1 MGLHYQHG
9 RLRAAVFFCFR
20 AASIR
25 GNSAG
30 VGPSPLPGAGP
41 PGTPCKIGRFASP
54 VKLSCQ
60 ILQGALRTAWHTILI
75 ENARPLSIGLG
86 VSSDSEPATESR
98 TATEQLR
105 IAAEVL
111 RWEAACVERLA
122 SKLEPVFPQLIA
134 VILACRGKL
143 ILTGMGKMGAIAHKA
158 AATFCSTGTPA
169 VYLHPAEGLHGDLGV
184 AASGDLML
192 ALSTSGE
199 TEEISG
205 LVPYLTRNEIPLAV
219 ITARPGSKLAKQAN
233 WVFDLGI
240 EREADPVTSAPTAS
254 TTAAL
259 ALCDALAVVVARCR
273 NLTSEQFALYHP
285 GGFLGRRL
293 LLTVSE
299 LMHQGERLPLIGPN
313 SPLRDAIVE
322 ISRKSLGAVFVV
334 DAQGQIVGILTDG
347 DLRRSLAAGG
357 NPLEDPVSRHM
368 SSRPRTI
375 APDEKAVAAIHLMEQ
390 HAITVLPVVDESGK
404 PLGAIHLHD
413 LVKAGLGS

>member
-1 MGLHYQHG
+1 L
-9 RLRAAVFFCFR
+9 
-20 AASIR
+20 
-25 GNSAG
+25 
-30 VGPSPLPGAGP
+30 
-41 PGTPCKIGRFASP
+41 
-54 VKLSCQ
+54 
-60 ILQGALRTAWHTILI
+60 
-75 ENARPLSIGLG
+75 IGLG
-86 VSSDSEPATESR
+86 VSKKSEPATESKSE
-98 TATEQLR
+98 TEQLR

-111 RWEAACVERLA
+111 RWEAACIEQLA
-122 SKLEPVFPQLIA
+122 GKLQPVFPQLVGA
-134 VILACRGKL
+134 VLACRGKL

-184 AASGDLML
+184 AARGDLML

-199 TEEISG
+199 TEEIAG
-205 LVPYLTRNEIPLAV
+205 LIPYLTRKEIPLAV
-219 ITARPGSKLAKQAN
+219 ITGRPGSRLAKQAN
-233 WVFDLGI
+233 WIFDLGI
-240 EREADPVTSAPTAS
+240 EREADSVTSAPTAS

-273 NLTSEQFALYHP
+273 NLTAEQFALYHP

-293 LLTVSE
+293 LLTVGE
-299 LMHQGERLPLIGPN
+299 LMHQGDRLPLISPN

-347 DLRRSLAAGG
+347 DLRRSLGAGG
-357 NPLEDPVSRHM
+357 NPLEEPVSQHM

-375 APDEKAVAAIHLMEQ
+375 SPDEKAVAAIHLMEQ
-390 HAITVLPVVDESGK
+390 HAITVLPVVDETGK
-404 PLGAIHLHD
+404 PRGAIHLHD